1 MGADMTGSSKP
12 IRLDASLVEEAI
24 AEAARKLRTP
34 PKQIEF
40 WIRLGKAI
48 DGLLSLEEIMALRG
62 GLVHIEPTHGL
73 RADPDEVFDDLES
86 RRNTLSRTVTSAR
99 VVYQASREH
108 PGYLEQIHPDG
119 SVVVGRFEG
128 RDFVALAA

>member
-1 MGADMTGSSKP
+1 MTGNSKP
-12 IRLDASLVEEAI
+12 IRLDASLVEEAV
-24 AEAARKLRTP
+24 AEAARRLRTP

-40 WIRLGKAI
+40 WVKLGKAV
-48 DGLLSLEEIMALRG
+48 DGLLSLEEIMALRA
-62 GLVHIEPTHGL
+62 GLVHLEPTRGL
-73 RADPDEVFDDLES
+73 RVDPDDVFEDLDS
-86 RRNTLSRTVTSAR
+86 RRETLSASVTSAR

-119 SVVVGRFEG
+119 RVVVGRFEG

>member
-1 MGADMTGSSKP
+1 MTGSSKP

-24 AEAARKLRTP
+24 TEAARKLRTP

-40 WIRLGKAI
+40 WVRLGQAV
-48 DGLLSLEEIMALRG
+48 DGLLSMEEIMALRG
-62 GLVHIEPTHGL
+62 GLVHIEPTQGR

-86 RRNTLSRTVTSAR
+86 RRNTLSKTVTSAR

-119 SVVVGRFEG
+119 RVVIGRFEG
-128 RDFVALAA
+128 SDFVALAA